1 MVSNEAA
8 QYVSTLVQ
16 HRRLF
21 IFVSTQTV
29 HTAGGFAF
37 CIRSVPERPCYLIC

>member
-16 HRRLF
+16 YRRLF
-21 IFVSTQTV
+21 VFVSTQTV
-29 HTAGGFAF
+29 HTARDFAF
-37 CIRSVPERPCYLIC
+37 CT